1 MGTGRCQHFLF
12 VMNLQGSRPEDYDA
26 LANVST
32 ESVYATYAELRARCP
47 VPWSN
52 AWRGFWSLMRH
63 EDVARAASDYRTFIN
78 SVQNVVPKVAFT
90 GRRPP
95 LHLDP
100 PAHTPFRSALSPL
113 LSERRVAALEPTIRR
128 LCAELLSP
136 LIQKGEGDLCE
147 DFSSRLPVHVF
158 VEWMRIPQDMAAP
171 LRQAGRAFNVAVQS
185 NIDSVVKETSLAL
198 YAMAREL
205 VALRREVP
213 LDPEEDPTSAL
224 LAARHDGEP
233 LPEELIIGCVRQVL
247 VVGIIAP
254 TVLIGS
260 IGVHLSRDRDLQQ
273 QLRHHPEL
281 VPAALEEFLRLYTPY
296 RGFARTTNRDVEIRG
311 CPIKA
316 GEPIALN
323 YASANRDE
331 AVFSDPERFIW
342 HRPNLSQSLAF
353 GRGPH
358 HCPGA
363 ALARLEL
370 TVALQELLARTRH
383 FEVSGPI
390 TPTRM
395 PELGVL
401 SVTMRFTPA
410 D

>member
-1 MGTGRCQHFLF
+1 MSAH
-12 VMNLQGSRPEDYDA
+12 EHADDYDA
-26 LANVST
+26 LAAETHASP
-32 ESVYATYAELRARCP
+32 YALYQQLRTNRP
-47 VPWSN
+47 VAWSS
-52 AWRGFWSLMRH
+52 AWNGFWSLMRY

-100 PAHTPFRSALSPL
+100 PAHTPYRSVLSPL
-113 LSERRVAALEPTIRR
+113 LSPARVAHLEPTIRR
-128 LCAELLSP
+128 LAADLLDP
-136 LIQKGEGDLCE
+136 LVSAGACDLCE

-158 VEWMRIPQDMAAP
+158 AEWMGIPAAMAAP
-171 LRQAGRAFNVAVQS
+171 LRRAGRAFNIAVQS
-185 NIDSVVKETSLAL
+185 NVDTVVRQTSLEL
-198 YAMAREL
+198 YEMAREL
-205 VALRREVP
+205 IALRKQEP
-213 LDPEEDPTSAL
+213 LDPDIDPTSAL
-224 LAARHDGEP
+224 LAARHEGAP
-233 LPEELIIGCVRQVL
+233 LPDELIVGCVRQVL

-260 IGVHLSRDRDLQQ
+260 IGVHLSGDPALQEE
-273 QLRHHPEL
+273 LRNHPERL
-281 VPAALEEFLRLYTPY
+281 PAALEEFLRLYTPY
-296 RGFARTTNRDVEIRG
+296 RGFARTANRDVEIAG
-311 CPIKA
+311 CPIRQ

-331 AVFSDPERFIW
+331 TVFAQADQFILD
-342 HRPNLSQSLAF
+342 RPNIGQSLAF

-370 TVALQELLARTRH
+370 RIALEALLLRTRH
-383 FEVSGPI
+383 FQVDGPI

-401 SVTMRFTPA
+401 SVRMRLIPR
-410 D
+410 